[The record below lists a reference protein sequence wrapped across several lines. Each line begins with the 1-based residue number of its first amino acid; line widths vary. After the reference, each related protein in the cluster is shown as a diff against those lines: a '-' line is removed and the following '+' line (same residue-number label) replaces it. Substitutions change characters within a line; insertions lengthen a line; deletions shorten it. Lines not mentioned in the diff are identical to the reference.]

1 MRLLQQIPYL
11 KGAPLSAV
19 DLFSVQLPRTI
30 RLSSQD
36 LLFCHGSCEWEG
48 ESESSV
54 LTESQIDEVLAPLD
68 LPSDARAAHHLA
80 LRLRFERIDYFAR
93 TLPALSERH
102 KDKKSNKPK
111 FIAVMHAQ
119 LAQLQTEL
127 AHYDPDD
134 FSSRSPQE
142 HDFLIDIIDMILA
155 RTTKNP
161 DLTYRRLL
169 RDAEGIKFLR
179 QLLARITL
187 PSKFSAEKTLF
198 NYATTELGDF
208 YCQALGV
215 KRPKRRFDAHTENEN
230 GPFLGFVRQVVSMH
244 PALKGH
250 APFLSGVVRKYCE
263 RCAQGAS

>member
-1 MRLLQQIPYL
+1 M
-11 KGAPLSAV
+11 
-19 DLFSVQLPRTI
+19 
-30 RLSSQD
+30 
-36 LLFCHGSCEWEG
+36 LFCYDACEWEAEA
-48 ESESSV
+48 ESPV
-54 LTESQIDEVLAPLD
+54 LTEDQIDEVLAPLD
-68 LPSDARAAHHLA
+68 LPSGARATHHLA

-127 AHYDPDD
+127 THYDPDD

-142 HDFLIDIIDMILA
+142 HDFLIDVIDMILV
-155 RTTKNP
+155 RTTKNM
-161 DLTYRRLL
+161 DLTYHRLL

-187 PSKFSAEKTLF
+187 PSKFSSEKTLF
-198 NYATTELGDF
+198 NYATIELGDF

-215 KRPKRRFDAHTENEN
+215 KRPKRNYDVYKGEEGGCVYVPR
-230 GPFLGFVRQVVSMH
+230 GVLH
-244 PALKGH
+244 PEWMSGRETQMQNQ
-250 APFLSGVVRKYCE
+250 APLY
-263 RCAQGAS
+263 